1 MFQIIT
7 NPLEKF
13 KQGHDKSSKL
23 HHSSEYNVLITVA
36 TSQPEPKWN
45 IASLV
50 DSKFLT
56 WMVDQ

>member
-1 MFQIIT
+1 MKVFQTIT
-7 NPLEKF
+7 KPLTGL
-13 KQGHDKSSKL
+13 KQGLDEHSKL

-50 DSKFLT
+50 DSNYQSLF
-56 WMVDQ
+56 